1 MNILEVN
8 LPWLATHDLQF
19 LLRPRFAITKRY
31 GSVLLLPSLPIAYSA
46 IDAHR
51 CPLLAFMQF
60 LNGRA
65 RQNFTSQ
72 QHEQIDVTQRAVIR
86 HGCIR
91 PHQRLAIHSCLDSNK
106 EEYKCHGTYVE
117 DIDNAGPQEAM
128 MQPRATT
135 LGRTQCE
142 SILTHNSQATRVQVH
157 IFWHLM
163 VPLPSA
169 LRITCIPVGSPR
181 RVDLDG
187 SAKRKMR
194 VSWDTLERAAEKCA
208 ESSPRFA
215 GTCAEHR
222 TAQRLGTKCCTG
234 IVRKFLVT
242 DATTQAGAHTENR
255 HKYTKNI

>member
-8 LPWLATHDLQF
+8 LPWLATHDLQC

-31 GSVLLLPSLPIAYSA
+31 GSVLLLPSLPITYSA

-117 DIDNAGPQEAM
+117 DIENAGPQEAM

-135 LGRTQCE
+135 LGRHSARAFLYTIPRLLGSRC
-142 SILTHNSQATRVQVH
+142 TF
-157 IFWHLM
+157 FWHLM

-169 LRITCIPVGSPR
+169 LRIKCIPVGSPR

-215 GTCAEHR
+215 GHLC
-222 TAQRLGTKCCTG
+222 
-234 IVRKFLVT
+234 
-242 DATTQAGAHTENR
+242 
-255 HKYTKNI
+255 